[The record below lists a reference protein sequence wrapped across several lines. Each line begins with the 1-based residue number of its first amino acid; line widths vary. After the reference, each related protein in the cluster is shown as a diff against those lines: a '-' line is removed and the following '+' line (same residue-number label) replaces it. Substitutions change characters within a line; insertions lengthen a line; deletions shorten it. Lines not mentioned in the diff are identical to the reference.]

1 MDFTLNDQQ
10 KLLKKIT
17 REFAEEYI
25 APVAEESDKNSKLDE
40 NVFQKMKDM
49 NYFGTCIPE
58 EYGGAGLHDDTISF
72 SIVTEEIGRVDASW
86 GITTGV
92 HCSVCAY
99 PIYKF
104 GTEDQKQ
111 RFLIDLAKG
120 NKVGAFCLTEANAG
134 SDAGGVQLS
143 AVKDGD
149 EWILNGSK
157 IFATNGGIAQT
168 MLIIAKSGEKGSRK
182 ELTIFIV
189 DADTPGY
196 SVGVKEDK
204 IGVRA
209 SDTSELVFQEVRVPD
224 ENILGK
230 VGEGFVLAMKTLDY
244 GRISIASQCV
254 GLGQAC
260 LEASIKYANE
270 RVQFG
275 QPIGRFQGIQWKIS
289 DMACAVESG
298 RLLTYKAAYM
308 CDNGMNYGLASSM
321 AKLVASE
328 AAMKAAHSAVQIHGG
343 YGLMKAYAV
352 ERYFRDAKVGE
363 IYEGTSEIQRMVIAN
378 RLLKSGANIL

>member
-1 MDFTLNDQQ
+1 MDFALSEQQ
-10 KLLKKIT
+10 KMLKKIT
-17 REFAEEYI
+17 REFAEEYLV
-25 APVAEESDKNSKLDE
+25 PVAEESDQNSKLDDKA
-40 NVFQKMKDM
+40 FQKMKEM

-58 EYGGAGLHDDTISF
+58 EYGGAGLHNDTISF
-72 SIVTEEIGRVDASW
+72 AIVTEEIGRADASW

-99 PIYKF
+99 PIFKF
-104 GTEDQKQ
+104 GTEDQRQ

-120 NKVGAFCLTEANAG
+120 NKIGAFCLTEANAG
-134 SDAGGVQLS
+134 SDAAGVQLG

-157 IFATNGGIAQT
+157 IFATNGGIAGT
-168 MLIIAKSGEKGSRK
+168 LLVVAKTGEKGSRK

-189 DADTPGY
+189 DTDTPGY

-204 IGVRA
+204 LGVRA
-209 SDTSELVFQEVRVPD
+209 SDTSELVFQDVRVPQ

-230 VGEGFVLAMKTLDY
+230 TGEGFKLAMQTLDF
-244 GRISIASQCV
+244 GRISIAAQCV
-254 GLGQAC
+254 GLGQAA

-298 RLLTYKAAYM
+298 KLLTYKAAYM
-308 CDNGMNYGLASSM
+308 CDNGMDYGIASAM

-352 ERYFRDAKVGE
+352 ERYFRDAKMGE
-363 IYEGTSEIQRMVIAN
+363 IYEGTSEIQRLVIAN
-378 RLLKSGANIL
+378 QLLRRGASIL

>member
-1 MDFTLNDQQ
+1 MDFTLNEQQ
-10 KLLKKIT
+10 KMLKKIT

-25 APVAEESDKNSKLDE
+25 APVAEESDQNSKLDE
-40 NVFQKMKDM
+40 KVFQKMKEM

-72 SIVTEEIGRVDASW
+72 CIVTEEIGRVDASW

-104 GTEDQKQ
+104 GTEDQRQ

-134 SDAGGVQLS
+134 SDAGGVQLG

-157 IFATNGGIAQT
+157 IFATNGGIAET
-168 MLIIAKSGEKGSRK
+168 LLVVAKTGEKGSRK

-189 DADTPGY
+189 DTNTPGY

-204 IGVRA
+204 LGVRA
-209 SDTSELVFQEVRVPD
+209 SDTSELVFQDVRVPQ

-230 VGEGFVLAMKTLDY
+230 TGEGFQLSMKALDF

-254 GLGQAC
+254 GLGQAA
-260 LEASIKYANE
+260 LEASIKYSNE

-275 QPIGRFQGIQWKIS
+275 KPIGRFQGIQWKIS
-289 DMACAVESG
+289 DMACAIESG
-298 RLLTYKAAYM
+298 RLLTYKAAYL
-308 CDNGMNYGLASSM
+308 CDNGMDYGLASAM

-352 ERYFRDAKVGE
+352 ERYFRDAKMGE
-363 IYEGTSEIQRMVIAN
+363 IYEGTSEIQRLVIAN
-378 RLLKSGANIL
+378 QLLRKGANIL

>member
-1 MDFTLNDQQ
+1 MDFALNDQQ
-10 KLLKKIT
+10 KMLKKIT
-17 REFAEEYI
+17 REFAEKYI
-25 APVAEESDKNSKLDE
+25 APVAEESDFNSKLDE
-40 NVFQKMKDM
+40 KVFQKMKEM

-72 SIVTEEIGRVDASW
+72 CIVTEEIGRLDASW

-134 SDAGGVQLS
+134 SDAGGIQLS
-143 AVKDGD
+143 AEKDGD

-157 IFATNGGIAQT
+157 IFATNGGIAKT
-168 MLIIAKSGEKGSRK
+168 LLIVAKSGEKGSRK

-204 IGVRA
+204 MGVRA
-209 SDTSELVFQEVRVPD
+209 SDTSELVFQDVRVPH

-230 VGEGFVLAMKTLDY
+230 VGEGFKLAMKILDY
-244 GRISIASQCV
+244 GRISIAAQCV

-260 LEASIKYANE
+260 LEVSIKYANE
-270 RVQFG
+270 RTQFG
-275 QPIGRFQGIQWKIS
+275 QQIGRFQGIQWKIS

-308 CDNGMNYGLASSM
+308 CDNGVEYGLASSM

-378 RLLKSGANIL
+378 RLLRQGANIL